1 MKSVAVVLYLPQDK
15 KLEDAV
21 EKRSIKRKVVRG
33 LKYKLDKIR
42 ENVDT
47 TLTR

>member
-1 MKSVAVVLYLPQDK
+1 MKSVEVVLCLPKDR

-21 EKRSIKRKVVRG
+21 KKRSIKRKVALG
-33 LKYKLDKIR
+33 LKYKLDKVR

-47 TLTR
+47 TYSR